1 MGMGVILVMLVCVES
16 LCLEMFRVFIQIA
29 TIIEGYPLFFRFKGL
44 NFVVHYCAI
53 VTENNA
59 KNSIRIRSDS
69 IEYTQR
75 RRWLCVMFTDKSE

>member
-16 LCLEMFRVFIQIA
+16 LCLEMFWVFIQIA
-29 TIIEGYPLFFRFKGL
+29 IIIEGDPLFFRFKAL

-53 VTENNA
+53 VPENNA
-59 KNSIRIRSDS
+59 KNSISIRSES

-75 RRWLCVMFTDKSE
+75 RKMALCYVY